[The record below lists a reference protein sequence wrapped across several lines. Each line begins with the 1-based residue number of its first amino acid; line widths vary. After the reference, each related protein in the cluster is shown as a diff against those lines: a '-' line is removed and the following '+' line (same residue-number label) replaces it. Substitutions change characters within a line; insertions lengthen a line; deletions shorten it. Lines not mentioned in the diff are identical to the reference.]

1 METGMLLV
9 ISGPA
14 GAGKGTL
21 INLLREWDPSFV
33 FSVSCTTRGKRNYE
47 EEGREYYFLSEE
59 EFDSHIR
66 QHDFLEYATVHDHR
80 YGTLRSEV
88 ETRLE
93 QGLNVVLDIDV
104 QGGIAV
110 MQKMPSCVS
119 VFIYPPSFQDLLD
132 HLHTRGTEKEEEISK
147 RMANAHREVGQMGE
161 YQYLLLNDTLDTA
174 FDRLKTIVQAER
186 MRSSRFHPVI
196 PEKRDTE
203 N

>member
-1 METGMLLV
+1 MEKGMLLV